1 MFVALARLNDVGP
14 FKTIELVVEI
24 YYVDRMHKVNEC
36 EAYATSRLDVLW
48 QVEVVVNLG
57 ELLVYHA
64 EQIFLLEPDRD
75 VSNHESGLREH
86 LLVIILVCLDNLLH
100 IHLIVLQIYF
110 LLLLGELLLLL
121 PLLLEK
127 DVLEVNILQ
136 HLRVLDLNS
145 GQIVAD
151 LVQSVCLDSEH
162 RLRLNCL
169 QLLLL
174 KQKVFFYHHFLH
186 FFIRTSQDVII
197 GLRYLLIELIPQLG

>member
-1 MFVALARLNDVGP
+1 MWLRPVIELWHRMCLLLRHDFLVLQIRPDLLEPLHLCIRDLAVFVALARLNDVGP

-86 LLVIILVCLDNLLH
+86 LLVII
-100 IHLIVLQIYF
+100 
-110 LLLLGELLLLL
+110 
-121 PLLLEK
+121 
-127 DVLEVNILQ
+127 
-136 HLRVLDLNS
+136 
-145 GQIVAD
+145 
-151 LVQSVCLDSEH
+151 
-162 RLRLNCL
+162 
-169 QLLLL
+169 
-174 KQKVFFYHHFLH
+174 
-186 FFIRTSQDVII
+186 
-197 GLRYLLIELIPQLG
+197 